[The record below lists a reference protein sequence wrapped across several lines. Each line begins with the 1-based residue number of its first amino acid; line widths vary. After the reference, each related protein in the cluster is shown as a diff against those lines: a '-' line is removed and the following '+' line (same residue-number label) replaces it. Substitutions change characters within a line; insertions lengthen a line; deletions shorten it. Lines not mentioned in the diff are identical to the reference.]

1 MGYVWSKSEIS
12 GELRKKTLNHRH
24 LKFKEFYS
32 KGSWM
37 SSKINLNIKYVPRKE
52 IQGDKRNFGFNSKGI
67 IL

>member
-1 MGYVWSKSEIS
+1 MGYVWSKPEVS
-12 GELRKKTLNHRH
+12 GELRKQPLNHRH

-37 SSKINLNIKYVPRKE
+37 SSKINLNIKDVPPTQ
-52 IQGDKRNFGFNSKGI
+52 IQGYKRNFGFNSKGI